1 MRIIPLVLSLPDFH
15 TNERAFQILTQ
26 VAGRAGRSPLGGQV
40 ILQTFQP
47 EHYVIQAASRHDYEG
62 FYRQEL
68 EYRRRLAYPPFTRL
82 VRLEYRHRD
91 AARAETAARNL
102 AQQIQEWME
111 QDGLRATRLI
121 GPAPCFFG
129 RVAGQYRWQIVLNGP
144 DPAGFLRGRNLRE
157 WKVEVNPT
165 NLL

>member
-1 MRIIPLVLSLPDFH
+1 
-15 TNERAFQILTQ
+15 
-26 VAGRAGRSPLGGQV
+26 
-40 ILQTFQP
+40 
-47 EHYVIQAASRHDYEG
+47 
-62 FYRQEL
+62 
-68 EYRRRLAYPPFTRL
+68 

-91 AARAETAARNL
+91 AARAEAAARNL

-129 RVAGQYRWQIVLNGP
+129 RLAGQYRWQIVLNGP